1 MRAGGVQA
9 SFSQQVDA
17 ATGRV
22 DIVIVRSGDATGVA
36 GTGLLAAVLF
46 DAVGGGAANL
56 TVSGSASAPGGA
68 PLSVQAAPT
77 PAVTVR

>member
-9 SFSQQVDA
+9 SFTQQVDA

-22 DIVIVRSGDATGVA
+22 DIVIVRQGDSTGVS
-36 GTGLLAAVLF
+36 GSGLLAAVLF

-56 TVSGSASAPGGA
+56 SVIGSGNSPGGA
-68 PLSVQAAPT
+68 AITVQAIPP
-77 PAVTVR
+77 PAVVVR